1 MPGLYNHNGYFDMYH
16 QYNPYDDHP
25 VANED
30 EWREWEN
37 DVYYTNSLSN
47 KRLLTSKP
55 GPKGYEKELFGD

>member
-1 MPGLYNHNGYFDMYH
+1 MPDFYNHNGYFDMYH

-37 DVYYTNSLSN
+37 DVYYSNSLSN
-47 KRLLTSKP
+47 KP
-55 GPKGYEKELFGD
+55 GPQGYEKELFGD